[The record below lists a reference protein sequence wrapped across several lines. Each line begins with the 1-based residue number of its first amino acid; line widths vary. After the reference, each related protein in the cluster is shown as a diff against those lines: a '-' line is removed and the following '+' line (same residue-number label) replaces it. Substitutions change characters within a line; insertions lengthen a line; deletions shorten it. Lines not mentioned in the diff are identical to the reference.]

1 MAAHTSNLLHYSKVG
16 LLVCVCIFC
25 SLLFISPPLSLRAYM
40 YFSLSFWLNTYVRA
54 GWVVP
59 CLVEAYVGKD
69 DHDYDL
75 MLAPPNYKSHYAVFL
90 HP

>member
-1 MAAHTSNLLHYSKVG
+1 VG
-16 LLVCVCIFC
+16 LLVCMYFLFY
-25 SLLFISPPLSLRAYM
+25 SLLALSVY
-40 YFSLSFWLNTYVRA
+40 TYINACVCFV

>member
-1 MAAHTSNLLHYSKVG
+1 MYVFFVLFFLFLLH
-16 LLVCVCIFC
+16 
-25 SLLFISPPLSLRAYM
+25 SLALSPPRARM
-40 YFSLSFWLNTYVRA
+40 YFILALNTYVA